1 MKTDWNMEARTRPLP
16 VWQFAV
22 VLVLCLT
29 VFDTAGAGALE
40 RLFAPKAVPWSYW
53 DTSSNSSSTLK
64 VDHSRWDSFLKSY
77 VQTDAAGINRVP
89 YADVQAD
96 DRESLEKYIDEL
108 SKLPIRQFP
117 RNEQLAYWINLY
129 NALTVSLV
137 LDHYPVASI
146 RDIDI
151 SPGLFA
157 MGPWGK
163 KLLVIEGQE
172 VSLNDIEH
180 RILRP
185 LWQDPRLHYILNCA
199 SLGCPNLHNR
209 AFPAAATDD
218 VMENAARTFINHPR
232 GVTVRDGRLYV
243 SSIYS
248 WFQADF
254 GDSEQAVIQ
263 HLEHYAS
270 GELADSLAGMTR
282 IQDDHYDWT
291 LNDADPAGVPPSD
304 EKPDF

>member
-1 MKTDWNMEARTRPLP
+1 MTTDWNMEAYTKPLP

-22 VLVLCLT
+22 VLALCLAA
-29 VFDTAGAGALE
+29 FDTAGAGALE

-53 DTSSNSSSTLK
+53 DISDSSSTLK
-64 VDHSRWDSFLKSY
+64 VDHSRWDAFLKTY
-77 VQTDAAGINRVP
+77 VQTDADGINRVR
-89 YADVQAD
+89 YAEVPAD
-96 DRESLEKYIDEL
+96 DRKSLEHYIEAL

-129 NALTVSLV
+129 NAVTINVV

-146 RDIDI
+146 RDINI

-163 KLLVIEGQE
+163 KLLVIEGQD

-185 LWQDPRLHYILNCA
+185 LWKDPRLHYVLNCA

-209 AFPAAATDD
+209 AFPAADTDE
-218 VMENAARTFINHPR
+218 VMENAARAFINHPR
-232 GVTVRDGRLYV
+232 AVTVKDGRLYV

-254 GDSEQAVIQ
+254 GGSEQAVIR

-270 GELADSLAGMTR
+270 GELADSLADMTR

-291 LNDADPAGVPPSD
+291 LNDADNLP
-304 EKPDF
+304 E